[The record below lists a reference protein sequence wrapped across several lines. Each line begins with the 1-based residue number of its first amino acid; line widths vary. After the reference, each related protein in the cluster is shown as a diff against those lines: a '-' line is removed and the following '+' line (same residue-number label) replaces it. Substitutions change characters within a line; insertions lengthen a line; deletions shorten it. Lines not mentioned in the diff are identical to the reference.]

1 MQVFVRSLLSGR
13 TFCLSLNGQEDI
25 TAAHLK
31 SVVAEREG
39 TLQDWFSLTRDGRYL
54 DPEATLSPGEWL
66 CCVASLPAGKGG
78 FGSMLRAIGAQI
90 EKTTN
95 REACRDLSGRRL
107 RDINHETRLRRWVAR
122 QAEREAKK
130 KEPRKEP
137 PRHQLNDPD
146 YDKIRDQLPDRV
158 QEAVSHG
165 LSVSS
170 KRPSTSNDKGA
181 PPEKRHRRAPL
192 MIGLEELP
200 SSSEDEK
207 ESLKG
212 EEESTESSDAPEAT
226 DSSPSPPPKEMRGC
240 GSNTEQQDL
249 QTSK

>member
-1 MQVFVRSLLSGR
+1 M
-13 TFCLSLNGQEDI
+13 
-25 TAAHLK
+25 
-31 SVVAEREG
+31 
-39 TLQDWFSLTRDGRYL
+39 SLTVGTGFCTPYSGVLLGDG
-54 DPEATLSPGEWL
+54 G
-66 CCVASLPAGKGG
+66 ASTSTVFKTGHVSVG

-207 ESLKG
+207 ESLSKG
-212 EEESTESSDAPEAT
+212 QHLFCRYLKFHIYLIT
-226 DSSPSPPPKEMRGC
+226 K
-240 GSNTEQQDL
+240 Q
-249 QTSK
+249 